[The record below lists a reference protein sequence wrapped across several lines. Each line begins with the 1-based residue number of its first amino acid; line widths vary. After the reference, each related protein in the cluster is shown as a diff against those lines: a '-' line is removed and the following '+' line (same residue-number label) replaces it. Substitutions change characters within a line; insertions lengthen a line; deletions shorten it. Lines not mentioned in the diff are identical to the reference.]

1 MTHDQ
6 PPQQPSKPS
15 QSSAEPSAG
24 PSLGQPEPEFDAFID
39 RTLDPTVVELDPLAE
54 QYRERITNPRRPL
67 RSIAHHHA
75 ALLCI
80 DMQYLDA
87 ARNVGVFAPGRP
99 EAAPPEAQ
107 NYYFERLER
116 VVLPNVAALQANFR
130 AKGLEVIHTR
140 IQSLTRD
147 GRDRS
152 AGHKRLDLHA
162 APGSKEAEF
171 LGEVAPRGDEIIINK
186 TASGMF
192 TSTNAR
198 YVLANLGVSA
208 LYVVGVY
215 TNECVSTTV
224 RDACDLGFDVTL
236 IEDACA
242 TVSRRLQRNTISV
255 LRDRYARILTTT
267 EVLAE
272 VRGVTAAANLS
283 G

>member
-1 MTHDQ
+1 MSKP
-6 PPQQPSKPS
+6 PPQ
-15 QSSAEPSAG
+15 EPH
-24 PSLGQPEPEFDAFID
+24 LGQPEREFDEFVD
-39 RTLDPTVVELDPLAE
+39 QTLDPAVIELDPLASH
-54 QYRERITNPRRPL
+54 YRHHITDPARPQ
-67 RSIAHHHA
+67 RSITHHHA

-80 DMQYLDA
+80 DIQYLDA

-107 NYYFERLER
+107 EYYFERLER
-116 VVLPNVAALQANFR
+116 VVLPNVAALQASFR
-130 AKGLEVIHTR
+130 AEKLEVIHTR

-162 APGSKEAEF
+162 APGSLEAEF
-171 LGEVAPRGDEIIINK
+171 LPEVAPQGDEIVINK

-198 YVLANLGVSA
+198 YVLANLGITA

-215 TNECVSTTV
+215 TNECVSSTV

-236 IEDACA
+236 VEDGCA
-242 TVSRRLQRNTISV
+242 TVSRRLQRNTIAV
-255 LRDRYARILTTT
+255 LRDRYARIMTTA

-272 VRGVTAAANLS
+272 LAGYGTVATP
-283 G
+283 

>member
-1 MTHDQ
+1 MSQ
-6 PPQQPSKPS
+6 PRSPTNKPAA
-15 QSSAEPSAG
+15 SSD
-24 PSLGQPEPEFDAFID
+24 LGQSEPEFDAFVD
-39 RTLDPTVVELDPLAE
+39 RTLDPEMVELDPLAQ
-54 QYRERITNPRRPL
+54 QYRERITDPARPRRSVA
-67 RSIAHHHA
+67 RHHA

-80 DMQYLDA
+80 DIQYLDA
-87 ARNVGVFAPGRP
+87 ARGIGVFAPDRP
-99 EAAPPEAQ
+99 EAASPEAQ

-116 VVLPNVAALQANFR
+116 VVLPNVRALQASFR
-130 AKGLEVIHTR
+130 ATGLEVVHTR

-171 LGEVAPRGDEIIINK
+171 LPEVAPRGDEIIINK
-186 TASGMF
+186 TASGIF

-198 YVLANLGVSA
+198 YLLANLSISA

-236 IEDACA
+236 IDDGCA
-242 TVSRRLQRNTISV
+242 TVSRRLQRNTIAV
-255 LRDRYARILTTT
+255 LRDRYARIMTTAQVIT
-267 EVLAE
+267 ELRRAVIIAPPL
-272 VRGVTAAANLS
+272 
-283 G
+283 

>member
-1 MTHDQ
+1 MT
-6 PPQQPSKPS
+6 KPS
-15 QSSAEPSAG
+15 AHQPH
-24 PSLGQPEPEFDAFID
+24 LGQPEREFDEFVD
-39 RTLDPTVVELDPLAE
+39 RTLDPAFVELDPLASH
-54 QYRERITNPRRPL
+54 YRGRITDSARPQ

-80 DMQYLDA
+80 DIQYLDA
-87 ARNVGVFAPGRP
+87 ARDVGVFAPDRP

-107 NYYFERLER
+107 DYYFERLER
-116 VVLPNVAALQANFR
+116 VVLPNVAALQASFR
-130 AKGLEVIHTR
+130 GFELEVIHTR

-162 APGSKEAEF
+162 APGSREAEF
-171 LGEVAPRGDEIIINK
+171 LPEVAPVGDEIIINK

-198 YVLANLGVSA
+198 YVLANLGISA

-236 IEDACA
+236 IEDGCA
-242 TVSRRLQRNTISV
+242 TVSRRLHRNTVAV
-255 LRDRYARILTTT
+255 LRDRYARIMTTA

-272 VRGVTAAANLS
+272 IAGHAAS
-283 G
+283 SSP

>member
-1 MTHDQ
+1 MTSR
-6 PPQQPSKPS
+6 PPDRDPDHAPSFEA
-15 QSSAEPSAG
+15 Q
-24 PSLGQPEPEFDAFID
+24 LGQPEPEFDAFID
-39 RTLDPTVVELDPLAE
+39 QTLDPKYLEADPLAA
-54 QYRERITNPRRPL
+54 QYRKSITVASRPQ
-67 RSIAHHHA
+67 RSLEHHHA

-80 DMQYLDA
+80 DLQYLDA

-99 EAAPPEAQ
+99 AAAPPEAQ
-107 NYYFERLER
+107 EYYFERLER
-116 VVLPNVAALQANFR
+116 VVLPNVRVLQDSFR
-130 AKGLEVIHTR
+130 AAGLEVIHTR

-171 LGEVAPRGDEIIINK
+171 LGEVAPQGDEIIINK
-186 TASGMF
+186 TASGVF

-198 YVLANLGVSA
+198 YVLANLGITA

-242 TVSRRLQRNTISV
+242 TVSRRLQRNAIAV
-255 LRDRYARILTTT
+255 LRDRYARIMTTG
-267 EVLAE
+267 EVIAE
-272 VRGVTAAANLS
+272 LVAVVAEHD
-283 G
+283 